1 MADRLRTERTTAVIG
16 CRPRS
21 ACIKAAANEKTSVA
35 CPATRRDGR
44 RRLRLRKR
52 KEPKI
57 TLEVRNLKVE
67 LSYSKIE
74 TSNCES
80 EKSES

>member
-1 MADRLRTERTTAVIG
+1 MRAVIG
-16 CRPRS
+16 YRLYS
-21 ACIKAAANEKTSVA
+21 APSASIKATANGEMSVA

-57 TLEVRNLKVE
+57 TLKVRYLKPQTSKLRNLKVE
-67 LSYSKIE
+67 S
-74 TSNCES
+74 SNCES
-80 EKSES
+80 ESLQT